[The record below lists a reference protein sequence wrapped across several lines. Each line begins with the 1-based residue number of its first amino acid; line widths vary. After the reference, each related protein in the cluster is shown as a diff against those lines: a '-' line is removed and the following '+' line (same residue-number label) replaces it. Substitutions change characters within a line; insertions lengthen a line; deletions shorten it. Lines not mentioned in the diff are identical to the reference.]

1 MAEEI
6 VGAPSANTVDLLIRF
21 DPSTNNIN
29 IQTNTATLLDNKIM
43 FFGLLE
49 SVKIIVAEKMAEN
62 QKQNRIQ
69 PVTLIPPR
77 L

>member
-1 MAEEI
+1 MPEDI
-6 VGAPSANTVDLLIRF
+6 TPAPGPNTVDLLIRF
-21 DPSTNNIN
+21 DPATNNIN
-29 IQTNTATLLDNKIM
+29 IQTNAATLLDNKIM

-49 SVKIIVAEKMAEN
+49 SVKIIVAEKMAEK
-62 QKQNRIQ
+62 QKENRIQ